1 MVLPSQPPPHALT
14 PGTIVD
20 GRYRVSQLLRSS
32 GEVAIYSAT
41 HMDLGRN
48 VALKLYL
55 GDKPRAT
62 KRFIRSGRIVSM
74 MRHPNV
80 VQVFDLARIE
90 GRPMLVLEDLDG
102 PSLAERSAVQGP
114 LRVDEVRPIAEQLLE
129 ALAYV
134 HGRGVVHRDVAA
146 ENLHHLTAHDGS
158 LLLKLTEF
166 GFSKELGGAHYT
178 SQTETRVIIS
188 GLTHVAPEQIMTP
201 DAIDH
206 RVDIY
211 AAGAVL
217 YRLLAGAPPFEAKN
231 LSQLGTAILE
241 QAPPSLTT
249 LVDHVP
255 AAVDEVIAQ
264 ALAKNA
270 DERFAGAE
278 AMHRA
283 LAQAFAAG

>member
-1 MVLPSQPPPHALT
+1 MVLPSEPPDDALT

-20 GRYRVSQLLRSS
+20 GRYRISQLLRAS
-32 GEVAIYSAT
+32 GEVAVYSAT

-48 VALKLYL
+48 VALNLYQ
-55 GDKPRAT
+55 GDDARAS
-62 KRFIRSGRIVSM
+62 KRFVRSGRIVSM

-80 VQVFDLARIE
+80 VQVFDLARVA

-102 PSLAERSAVQGP
+102 PSLAERSSVQGP
-114 LRVDEVRPIAEQLLE
+114 LRVDEVQAIAEQLLE
-129 ALAYV
+129 VLAYV
-134 HGRGVVHRDVAA
+134 HDRGVVHRDVAA
-146 ENLHHLTAHDGS
+146 ENLYQLTSHDGS

-178 SQTETRVIIS
+178 SQTETRIIIS

-201 DAIDH
+201 DSVDH
-206 RVDIY
+206 RVDLY

-217 YRLLAGAPPFEAKN
+217 YRLLAGAPPFAAKN

-241 QAPPSLTT
+241 QVPPSLPT

-255 AAVDEVIAQ
+255 AGLDEALQQ
-264 ALAKNA
+264 ALSKNP
-270 DERFAGAE
+270 DERFADAR
-278 AMHRA
+278 AMRRA

>member
-1 MVLPSQPPPHALT
+1 MVLPSQPPPHALA

-48 VALKLYL
+48 VALTIYL
-55 GDKPRAT
+55 GDKPRPA

-80 VQVFDLARIE
+80 VQVFDLARID

-114 LRVDEVRPIAEQLLE
+114 LRVDEVQPIAEQLLE

-264 ALAKNA
+264 ALAKNP